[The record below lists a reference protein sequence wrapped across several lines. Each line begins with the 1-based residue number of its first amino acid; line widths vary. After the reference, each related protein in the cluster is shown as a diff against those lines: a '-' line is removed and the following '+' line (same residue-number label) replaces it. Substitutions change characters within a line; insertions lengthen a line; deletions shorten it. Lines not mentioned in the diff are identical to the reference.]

1 MSSTIYSTIKTNKM
15 TITIITERTRAE
27 HIKEDARGHYTAE
40 LFEPKDKISADQLGV
55 KLTFP
60 DYFNADM
67 AALIMFHVGVSYGLD
82 KGIAISVPSFKP
94 DRFKDI
100 SVDGR
105 N

>member
-1 MSSTIYSTIKTNKM
+1 M
-15 TITIITERTRAE
+15 TITIITERSRAE

-82 KGIAISVPSFKP
+82 KVIEFYKP
-94 DRFKDI
+94 NKFKDI

>member
-1 MSSTIYSTIKTNKM
+1 M
-15 TITIITERTRAE
+15 TITIITDRTRAE

-40 LFEPKDKISADQLGV
+40 LFEPKDKISPDQLGV
-55 KLTFP
+55 KVTFP